1 MFVLALL
8 AFRNSLNEK
17 KKMSETD
24 NYYTCG
30 TASLPQVK
38 SRGTSYNSGAAQES
52 FTKMQAPS
60 FTGYALEREG
70 ATSSAFQASSERV
83 LN

>member
-8 AFRNSLNEK
+8 AFRNSLKE
-17 KKMSETD
+17 MSQTD

>member
-38 SRGTSYNSGAAQES
+38 TVCQQLPAREQPLAQLLCS
-52 FTKMQAPS
+52 
-60 FTGYALEREG
+60 TGYINYCFYFVMNDEYEI
-70 ATSSAFQASSERV
+70 S
-83 LN
+83 

>member
-38 SRGTSYNSGAAQES
+38 TRSMYLESGVH
-52 FTKMQAPS
+52 THL
-60 FTGYALEREG
+60 T
-70 ATSSAFQASSERV
+70 AFGKCHG
-83 LN
+83 